1 MRTISPQTARRL
13 AVSAQRLTGPRPKPN
28 VEGMLELFRDLR
40 CVQID
45 PIRAVERTELL
56 VLWSRLGKFDPAV
69 LEQLLWQ
76 DKSLFEYWAH
86 CASIVLT
93 EDYPIF
99 RHQMARYIEKY
110 PQDQAWIEANGAQR
124 DHIYERLRTAGA
136 QSTSDFDDLIE
147 RAWQSSGW
155 NSNRNVGM
163 VLMFLWL
170 SGELAVAG
178 RNGNKKLW
186 HLAEEW
192 LPHWT
197 PRHEMEPEALTYAAA
212 QHALR
217 SLGAGSARHI
227 RQHFIRSKYPHLEQ
241 VLKRLIKEGK
251 VEPLQVVEK
260 GQPWKDTWYIHTD
273 QLSLLD
279 QIEAGAWRGRTVLLS
294 PFDNLICDRVRT
306 EQLFDFYYRIE
317 IYVPKAKR
325 QFGYYVLPILHGDR
339 LIGRVDSRMER
350 KEGRYFV
357 DNIYAEE
364 GAPMTKKAGR
374 ELGQTLRN
382 LASFLGAEEVVY
394 GQNIPQSW
402 RGEF

>member
-1 MRTISPQTARRL
+1 MRTISPATARRL
-13 AVSAQRLTGPRPKPN
+13 AISAQRLTGPRPKPN
-28 VEGMLELFRDLR
+28 AESMLQLFRDLR

-56 VLWSRLGKFDPAV
+56 VLWSRLGNFDPTL

-76 DKSLFEYWAH
+76 DKTLFEYWAH

-99 RHQMARYIEKY
+99 RHQMAEYIKKY
-110 PQDQAWIEANGAQR
+110 PQDQAWLATNGAQR
-124 DHIYERLRTAGA
+124 DHIYERLRSAGPHSTAE
-136 QSTSDFDDLIE
+136 FDDLIE
-147 RAWQSSGW
+147 RQWQSSGW
-155 NSNRNVGM
+155 NGNRNVGM

-170 SGELAVAG
+170 GGELAVAG

-192 LPHWT
+192 LPEWT
-197 PRHEMEPEALTYAAA
+197 PREELAPEELTNLAA

-227 RQHFIRSKYPHLEQ
+227 RQHFIRAKYPKLEQ
-241 VLKRLIKEGK
+241 VLKQLIKEGK

-273 QLSLLD
+273 RIPLLE
-279 QIEAGAWRGRTVLLS
+279 QIDAGDWRGRTVLLS

-306 EQLFDFYYRIE
+306 EQLFNFYYRIE

-350 KEGRYFV
+350 KEGRYYV
-357 DNIYAEE
+357 DNIYAED

-374 ELGQTLRN
+374 EIGQALRN
-382 LASFLGAEEVVY
+382 LGDFLGATEVRY
-394 GQNIPQSW
+394 GDNIPAAW
-402 RGEF
+402 RAAL